1 MDKRKIKTIL
11 RWAGGALLALLSVT
25 MLLAFIA
32 SATAKDMFGQRVYRM
47 AAVDVILMWLVI
59 LGTGAPGA
67 LLLRKAILGLKNDR
81 AEREVE
87 YDDYDDDDIAE
98 DSTDE
103 E

>member
-1 MDKRKIKTIL
+1 MDKTKIKTIL
-11 RWAGGALLALLSVT
+11 RWAGGGLLALLSAV

-32 SATAKDMFGQRVYRM
+32 SATAKDMFGQRVYHM

-67 LLLRKAILGLKNDR
+67 LLLRKAILELKKDR
-81 AEREVE
+81 AQREYE
-87 YDDYDDDDIAE
+87 DDEDDDDIAE